1 MKKQIVH
8 ALILKYEGQIA
19 EAKANIDIYL
29 TNPAGIGEHP
39 EVLEAIHSQLRK
51 IAEAEHHIEVLQK
64 HFVDQKVI

>member
-8 ALILKYEGQIA
+8 ALVLKYEGQIA

-29 TNPAGIGEHP
+29 TNPVGIGEHP

-51 IAEAEHHIEVLQK
+51 IAEAEHHIEVLHK

>member
-8 ALILKYEGQIA
+8 ALVLKYEGQIA

-29 TNPAGIGEHP
+29 TNPVGIGEHP

>member
-8 ALILKYEGQIA
+8 ALVLKYEGQIA

-29 TNPAGIGEHP
+29 TNPSGIGEHP

>member
-8 ALILKYEGQIA
+8 ALVLKYEGQIA

-29 TNPAGIGEHP
+29 TNPVGIGEHP
-39 EVLEAIHSQLRK
+39 EVLEAIHTQLRK
-51 IAEAEHHIEVLQK
+51 IAESEHHIEVLQK